1 LIGIRLKSPL
11 TKYWEKEYNYLNR
24 QRIYEKKRIYSLF
37 QDLKAS
43 QKGGLLCLQIIMNQ
57 TQDLI
62 ALEKKLFAKEE
73 KLDRE
78 KQELEK
84 EKQELSRKKE
94 EYSAKLQR
102 VAGLTSEEAKAELLK
117 ETEHK
122 EAQAIAR
129 IIKEKEEDARRTATK
144 KSQEILLDSM
154 RHGALDYIAEYTVS
168 TIKISD
174 EEIKGRIIGKEGRN
188 IRAFEQTTGVDVD
201 LDEEGIIRL
210 SCFDSVRREIA
221 RLSLEKLLK
230 DTRIQP
236 FRIEEVVNQ
245 TKQEVE
251 RVMLE
256 EGEKIAHEVGVFN
269 LPVGLLSILGR
280 FKFRTSYGQNL
291 IVHTLE
297 ETKIGIHIA
306 SEIGADVNIV
316 RLGCLFHDIGKVV
329 EGEGSHVKLGVELL
343 KKFNIPE
350 KIINC
355 VAEHHE
361 DKPFSSMES
370 VIVSIA
376 DSISGARPGA
386 RFKDIEEYVKRL
398 KDMEEIAKRYDG
410 VDDAY
415 AFEAG
420 RELRVIINPGR
431 LDDAQTL
438 ITANKIREEVSRSLA
453 VPGEVKVTAIREF
466 RAVSSEAA

>member
-1 LIGIRLKSPL
+1 
-11 TKYWEKEYNYLNR
+11 
-24 QRIYEKKRIYSLF
+24 
-37 QDLKAS
+37 
-43 QKGGLLCLQIIMNQ
+43 MNQ
-57 TQDLI
+57 NQDLI
-62 ALEKKLFAKEE
+62 ALEKKLFEKEE

-78 KQELEK
+78 KEQIEK
-84 EKQELSRKKE
+84 EKQELVGKKE
-94 EYSAKLQR
+94 EYSTKLQK
-102 VAGLTSEEAKAELLK
+102 VSGLTAEEAKKELLL
-117 ETEHK
+117 ETEEK
-122 EAQAIAR
+122 EAQIIAR
-129 IIKEKEEDARRTATK
+129 IIKEKEEDAKRTAAK

-154 RHGALDYIAEYTVS
+154 RHGALNYIAEYTVS
-168 TIKISD
+168 TIKIDD
-174 EEIKGRIIGKEGRN
+174 EEVKGRIIGKEGRN
-188 IRAFEQTTGVDVD
+188 IRAFEQATGVDVD

-210 SCFDSVRREIA
+210 SCFDSVRRETA
-221 RLSLEKLLK
+221 KRALEKLLK

-236 FRIEEVVNQ
+236 FRIEEVVRD

-251 RVMLE
+251 KVMLE

-269 LPVGLLSILGR
+269 LPVELMSILGR

-291 IVHTLE
+291 VVHTLE

-343 KKFNIPE
+343 KRFNLPS
-350 KIINC
+350 KIVDC

-370 VIVSIA
+370 IIVSIA

-386 RFKDIEEYVKRL
+386 RYEDIEGYTKRL
-398 KDMEEIAKRYDG
+398 KDMEEIAKKYEG

-431 LDDAQTL
+431 LDDAQTT
-438 ITANKIREEVSRSLA
+438 IIANKIREEVSNALA

-466 RAVSSEAA
+466 RAVSSESSV

>member
-1 LIGIRLKSPL
+1 
-11 TKYWEKEYNYLNR
+11 
-24 QRIYEKKRIYSLF
+24 
-37 QDLKAS
+37 
-43 QKGGLLCLQIIMNQ
+43 MNQ
-57 TQDLI
+57 NRDLI
-62 ALEKKLFAKEE
+62 TLEKKL
-73 KLDRE
+73 
-78 KQELEK
+78 LEK
-84 EKQELSRKKE
+84 EERLEREKEQLEQEKENLKAKRE
-94 EYSAKLQR
+94 EYSEKLQK
-102 VAGLTSEEAKAELLK
+102 ASGLTSEEARKDLMTEVEAR
-117 ETEHK
+117 ET
-122 EAQAIAR
+122 ASIAK
-129 IIKEKEEDARRTATK
+129 IIKEKEEDAKRTASK

-154 RHGALDYIAEYTVS
+154 RHGALNYIAEYTVS
-168 TIKISD
+168 TVRIESED
-174 EEIKGRIIGKEGRN
+174 IKGRIIGKEGRN
-188 IRAFEQTTGVDVD
+188 IRAFEQATGVDVD

-221 RLSLEKLLK
+221 KRALEKLLK

-236 FRIEEVVNQ
+236 FRIEEIVRE

-251 RVMLE
+251 KVMLE

-269 LPVGLLSILGR
+269 LPVELMVILGR

-291 IVHTLE
+291 VVHTLE

-306 SEIGADVNIV
+306 HEIGADVNIV
-316 RLGCLFHDIGKVV
+316 RLGCLFHDIGKVA

-343 KKFNIPE
+343 KRFNIPE

-376 DSISGARPGA
+376 DAISGARPGA
-386 RFKDIEEYVKRL
+386 RFEDIEGYAKRL
-398 KDMEEIAKRYDG
+398 RDMEEIAKKYEG
-410 VDDAY
+410 VEDAY
-415 AFEAG
+415 AFESG

-431 LDDAQTL
+431 LDDAETL
-438 ITANKIREEVSRSLA
+438 VTANKIREDVSSALA

-466 RAVSSEAA
+466 RAVSSD